1 MKIIPKWLAHPPH
14 RTVLYLL
21 LGGLLFRGIVAFFL
35 FPGFD
40 EAYYYLYT
48 QHLDWSYFDHPLLV
62 ALTTGVGPWS
72 LGAISQ
78 FTLRLGALL
87 IHTGSLILLYL
98 TAARLFSSDA
108 ARLTLAIATIAPLF
122 ALGFGSLT
130 SPDNMLIFAWTA
142 TLFWAACEFFPS
154 QSGTSSADSGASL
167 PSVSYR
173 PTYRLAAFGVLI
185 GLACLSKYHG
195 FILALSLV
203 GFCLTSR
210 RYRCALISPW
220 MALAFGLFVITLF
233 PLWYW
238 NLNHD
243 WISFRFHL
251 SMRFDGGNDQ
261 GGYSAFGM
269 LVAFL
274 AGVGYLFP
282 TLGFPLWWVSGRALL
297 AQLKA
302 AFGHSQ
308 TGDDPGFRQKQA
320 LILWVS
326 LPIMVGF
333 TVLGGFQ
340 AIYPAWPAPGFWSMT
355 LLLGERAVHWR
366 LRSRRWVQRWLVG
379 SGLIVATLLS
389 IALLHITTG
398 TFQKPSDYALLGG
411 FIPPQ
416 QDGSTSLI
424 DVGQLRRRLAD
435 SSEVNA
441 ALQEVDFIFSNEV
454 FLTSYLDMAI
464 RPLTQLP
471 VVCFS
476 ADPRGFALWFD
487 PAQFVGQDAL
497 YLTPETL
504 HSTPESAEDFR
515 AYFASLEEI
524 ETVSLERG
532 GAVTATFH
540 IYRARTMVKP
550 YVYPYP

>member
-1 MKIIPKWLAHPPH
+1 MTKIPNWFAHPH

-48 QHLDWSYFDHPLLV
+48 QHLDWSYFDHPVLV
-62 ALTTGVGPWS
+62 ALTTGLGPWS
-72 LGAISQ
+72 LGRISQ

-98 TAARLFSSDA
+98 TAARLFSAAA

-122 ALGFGSLT
+122 VLGFGSLT

-142 TLFWAACEFFPS
+142 TVYWAACEFFPS
-154 QSGTSSADSGASL
+154 QAGKPAAAAV
-167 PSVSYR
+167 PSFPPASYR
-173 PTYRLAAFGVLI
+173 PSYRLAVFGLLI

-195 FILALSLV
+195 FILAASLV
-203 GFCLTSR
+203 GFCLTS
-210 RYRCALISPW
+210 YRHRSALTSPW
-220 MALAFGLFVITLF
+220 TALALGLFILTLL

-238 NLNHD
+238 NWRHD

-251 SMRFDGGNDQ
+251 SMRFEGGGS
-261 GGYSAFGM
+261 GGYNGFGM
-269 LVAFL
+269 LGAFL
-274 AGVGYLFP
+274 AGAAYLFP
-282 TLGFPLWWVSGRALL
+282 TLGFPLWWVSGRSLL
-297 AQLKA
+297 EQIQAAVAQPRSA
-302 AFGHSQ
+302 DQS
-308 TGDDPGFRQKQA
+308 DFRQKQA
-320 LILWVS
+320 LILWVG

-355 LLLGERAVHWR
+355 LLLGERAVRWR
-366 LRSRRWVQRWLVG
+366 RGSRRWVRRWLVG
-379 SGLIVATLLS
+379 SGLIAATLLI

-398 TFQKPSDYALLGG
+398 TFQKPSDYALWGG

-435 SSEVNA
+435 SPEFNA

-464 RPLTQLP
+464 RPLTELP

-487 PAQFVGQDAL
+487 PEQFLGQDAL
-497 YLTPETL
+497 YLTLENLDAAPEMT
-504 HSTPESAEDFR
+504 SGFR
-515 AYFASLEEI
+515 DYFASLEEI
-524 ETVSLERG
+524 EAVSLERG
-532 GAVTATFH
+532 GAVTATFRL
-540 IYRARTMVKP
+540 YRARTMVKP
-550 YVYPYP
+550 YGYPYP